1 MWYLLKLFERR
12 NIYFPIR
19 GIEAT
24 PKDIGLDYED
34 IFLKTDDGARING
47 WHIPASS
54 TSITILFCHGN
65 GGNISHR
72 LETISGFHRMGYS
85 VFIFDYRGYGRS
97 KGRIS
102 EEGTYRDALTAYNY
116 ITQGNDVESEKVCI
130 FGRSLG
136 GAIAIDLA
144 ARVDKGLLICE
155 SSFTSI
161 MDMAKVAYGV
171 RIPARF
177 LSHRYDAL
185 SKIEKVT
192 IPKLIIHGRS
202 DQMIPFE
209 HGKRLFRAAKPP
221 KEFYEA
227 RGGHEDIYLED
238 EYWKRVSEFIGRYIR
253 NPILSSHSLPSSGE
267 VSSPLPLSVP

>member
-1 MWYLLKLFERR
+1 MTTRILIFFILLLLIWYLLKLFERR
-12 NIYFPIR
+12 NIYFPISR
-19 GIEAT
+19 IEAT

-34 IFLKTDDGARING
+34 VFFKTDDGAIING
-47 WHIPASS
+47 WFIPALSGE
-54 TSITILFCHGN
+54 ITILFCHGN

-72 LETISGFHRMGYS
+72 LDIIRIFNNLGYN

-97 KGRIS
+97 KGRVS

-116 ITQGNDVESEKVCI
+116 IIRRNDVEGEKVCI

-136 GAIAIDLA
+136 GPIAIDLA
-144 ARVDKGLLICE
+144 ARVNKGILICE
-155 SSFTSI
+155 GSFTSI
-161 MDMAKVAYGV
+161 MDMAKIAYGI
-171 RIPARF
+171 RIPARL

-202 DQMIPFE
+202 DWMIPIE
-209 HGKRLFRAAKPP
+209 HGKRLFQSAKPP

-227 RGGHEDIYLED
+227 RGGHEDIYLDD
-238 EYWKRVSEFIGRYIR
+238 EYWKKLSKFIERYIGKL
-253 NPILSSHSLPSSGE
+253 IL
-267 VSSPLPLSVP
+267 